1 MRACVWCQRKAEL
14 GWYGDAKIHHCRTC
28 HRTWTGTSQAH
39 CVSCHHHF
47 SSNSAA
53 DRHLVNDSCYPPQEV
68 RDSNGVPKLGLRKD
82 KYGYTWSFAGDGTPW
97 WLALHVDPD
106 EVDVRDD
113 GRATDQGGIMPTS
126 KSAAL

>member
-1 MRACVWCQRKAEL
+1 MKPCGWCMNKAEL
-14 GWYGDAKIHHCRTC
+14 GWYGDPKIHHCRDC

-39 CVSCHHHF
+39 CVNCHHHF

-68 RDSNGVPKLGLRKD
+68 RDSNGVPRLGLRKD

-97 WLALHVDPD
+97 WLALHVEADTLD
-106 EVDVRDD
+106 ITDD
-113 GRATDQGGIMPTS
+113 GQAADQGGIIPAPE
-126 KSAAL
+126 SAAL

>member
-1 MRACVWCQRKAEL
+1 MKICQWCQKRAEI
-14 GWYGDAKIHHCRTC
+14 GWYGDPKIHHCRDC

-39 CVSCHHHF
+39 CVNCHHHF

-97 WLALHVDPD
+97 WLALHVDPE
-106 EVDVRDD
+106 EVDIRDD
-113 GRATDQGGIMPTS
+113 ASADSQGGEIPAS
-126 KSAAL
+126 ELSSR